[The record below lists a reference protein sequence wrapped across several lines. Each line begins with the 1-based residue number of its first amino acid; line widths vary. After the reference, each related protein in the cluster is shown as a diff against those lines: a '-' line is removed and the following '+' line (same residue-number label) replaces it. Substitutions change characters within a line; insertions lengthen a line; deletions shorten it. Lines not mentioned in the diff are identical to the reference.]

1 MNQLKQV
8 LCFGE
13 VLWDNLPTG
22 ALPGGAP
29 MNVAIHMKRLGIP
42 SVIASCVGNDQKGQD
57 LLSYIRQQGMDTKL
71 IQQHSSLPTSEVLV
85 HLDAHHTA
93 SFEICEPVA
102 WDEIEISQQIMQ
114 EMSDTGTLVYGSL
127 ASRNNT
133 TRNTLLRLLD
143 TKGLLRIMDVNL
155 RQPFNRQEVV
165 EPLLRKAD
173 IVKLNDEELETI
185 SGWFGFAGNLEEKA
199 RQFYSFLN
207 LQILLVTK
215 GAHGAMLVNEAE
227 ILGHSGI
234 RVEVA
239 DTVGAGDAFL
249 AGFLTAIMTGKS
261 LRIALDEASVI
272 GAFVASKPGAIPEY
286 DKKLLSEFSATIA
299 AV

>member
-1 MNQLKQV
+1 
-8 LCFGE
+8 
-13 VLWDNLPTG
+13 
-22 ALPGGAP
+22 
-29 MNVAIHMKRLGIP
+29 
-42 SVIASCVGNDQKGQD
+42 
-57 LLSYIRQQGMDTKL
+57 
-71 IQQHSSLPTSEVLV
+71 
-85 HLDAHHTA
+85 
-93 SFEICEPVA
+93 
-102 WDEIEISQQIMQ
+102 
-114 EMSDTGTLVYGSL
+114 
-127 ASRNNT
+127 
-133 TRNTLLRLLD
+133 
-143 TKGLLRIMDVNL
+143 MDVNL

-165 EPLLRKAD
+165 EPLLRKAG

-227 ILGHSGI
+227 ILSHSGI

-249 AGFLTAIMTGKS
+249 AGFLAAIMAGKT
-261 LRIALDEASVI
+261 LQVALDEASVI

-286 DKKLLSEFSATIA
+286 DKKLLSKFSATIA